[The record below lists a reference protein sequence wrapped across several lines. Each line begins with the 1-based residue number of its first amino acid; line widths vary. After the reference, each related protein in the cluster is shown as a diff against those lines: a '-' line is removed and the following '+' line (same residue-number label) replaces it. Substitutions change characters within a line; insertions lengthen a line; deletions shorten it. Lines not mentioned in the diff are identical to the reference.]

1 MGALR
6 SLPVNATDSVRVL
19 GRFETGIFD
28 ASILGDVVSWPF
40 ESALPVRSFFAW
52 PGKRNY
58 EGSWWSSTARR
69 HVGFES
75 LLERDFLMLADHEP
89 DVVGIA
95 AQPFALLWPKGT
107 EGARGHVPDF
117 FIRRSD
123 GGGRVVDV
131 RHPDRLSSA
140 QWQFD
145 LTREACALIGWEYEV
160 FTSVGEPFGSNVRWL
175 AGYRQDRFV
184 PPPGA
189 VPVIVEAFSPA
200 TSLAAGARRAAR
212 ALGLDSSVVQ
222 AYVMHMLFT
231 GVLDVDLDQPL
242 CLDSELAP
250 AGREAATVPLEAAS

>member
-1 MGALR
+1 MGALT

-19 GRFETGIFD
+19 GRFENGFFD
-28 ASILGDVVSWPF
+28 AQLPGDVVSRPF

-69 HVGFES
+69 HVSFES

-95 AQPFALLWPKGT
+95 AQPFALLWPKRT

-117 FIRRSD
+117 FLRHGD

-140 QWQFD
+140 ERQFD
-145 LTREACALIGWEYEV
+145 LTRETCALLGWEYEV
-160 FTSVGEPFGSNVRWL
+160 FTGLREPFGSNLRWL

-184 PPPGA
+184 PPVTA
-189 VPVIVEAFSPA
+189 APVIVEAFSPA

-222 AYVMHMLFT
+222 AYALHMLFT
-231 GVLDVDLDQPL
+231 GVLDADLDQPL
-242 CLDSELAP
+242 CLDSQLAP
-250 AGREAATVPLEAAS
+250 AGSEPATVSLGVAS

>member
-19 GRFETGIFD
+19 GRFETRIFNAPLPANV
-28 ASILGDVVSWPF
+28 ASQPF

-75 LLERDFLMLADHEP
+75 LLEREFLMLADHEQ
-89 DVVGIA
+89 DVVGIT

-117 FIRRSD
+117 FIRRGD

-131 RHPDRLSSA
+131 RHPNRLSSA
-140 QWQFD
+140 ERQFD

-160 FTSVGEPFGSNVRWL
+160 FTGVREPFGSNLRWL

-184 PPPGA
+184 PPPA
-189 VPVIVEAFSPA
+189 TAPVIVEAFSPV

-222 AYVMHMLFT
+222 AYAMHMLFT
-231 GVLDVDLDQPL
+231 GVLDADLDQPL

-250 AGREAATVPLEAAS
+250 AGRDARTVPLEGAS

>member
-6 SLPVNATDSVRVL
+6 SLPVNATESVRVL
-19 GRFETGIFD
+19 GRFEAGFFD
-28 ASILGDVVSWPF
+28 AQLPGDVASQPF
-40 ESALPVRSFFAW
+40 ESAMPVRSFCAW

-75 LLERDFLMLADHEP
+75 LLERDFLMSADHEQ
-89 DVVGIA
+89 DVVGVA
-95 AQPFALLWPKGT
+95 SQPFALLWPKGT

-117 FIRRSD
+117 FIRRDD

-140 QWQFD
+140 ERQFD
-145 LTREACALIGWEYEV
+145 LTRESCALLGWEYEV
-160 FTSVGEPFGSNVRWL
+160 FTGFREPFGSNLRWL

-184 PPPGA
+184 PPA
-189 VPVIVEAFSPA
+189 AAAPVIVEAFSPA

-222 AYVMHMLFT
+222 AYAMHMLFT
-231 GVLDVDLDQPL
+231 GMLDADLDQAL

-250 AGREAATVPLEAAS
+250 AGSDAGTAALEAAS